1 MRPGGV
7 WINCG
12 PLHWHNHSA
21 LALSLDE
28 MLVLVEGSGFRLEEV
43 KHLPPSPY
51 RVEDG
56 GGSLR
61 VDEFRPVLWVAVSEG
76 GPA

>member
-1 MRPGGV
+1 M

-28 MLVLVEGSGFRLEEV
+28 MLLLVEGSGFRLEEV
-43 KHLPPSPY
+43 KHLPRSPY
-51 RVEDG
+51 RVEDC

-61 VDEFRPVLWVAVSEG
+61 VDEFRPVLWVAVSEV